1 MPTMRNDLHEANRLS
16 WNEATRAHNSH
27 KGDQPAFFR
36 AGGSTLYPEE
46 LEMLGDVAGRSLV
59 HLQCNSGQDSLS
71 LARLGAEVTGVDIS
85 DEAIAFAAQL
95 SAQSGL
101 PARFERAD
109 LFDWFAAAHADG
121 RRFER
126 VFTSYGAL
134 CWLSDI
140 GAWARGVASVLAPGG
155 RFAMAEFH
163 PFAMVFDPQW
173 APRHD
178 YFAQGPI
185 AEPEG
190 VGDYVADS
198 GETLTLDAYHRGIE
212 DFRNPNPAFEFSWG
226 VGQVVS
232 ALTQAGL
239 TLERLEEYP
248 YANGWAGFADMR
260 DLGGGRLAPPENMPR
275 IPLMYGL
282 SATRAG

>member
-1 MPTMRNDLHEANRLS
+1 MRPDLHQANRLS

-27 KGDQPAFFR
+27 KGDQAAFFR

-46 LEMLGDVAGRSLV
+46 LALLGDVAGRSLV
-59 HLQCNSGQDSLS
+59 HLQCNSGQDSVS
-71 LARLGAEVTGVDIS
+71 PARLGAQVTGVDIS
-85 DEAIAFAAQL
+85 DEAIEFATRL
-95 SAQSGL
+95 SADSGV

-109 LFDWFAAAHADG
+109 LFDWFEAARADG
-121 RRFER
+121 RSFER
-126 VFTSYGAL
+126 AFTSYGTI

-140 GAWARGVASVLAPGG
+140 GAWARGIAGVLAPGG
-155 RFAMAEFH
+155 RFAMVEFH

-178 YFAQGPI
+178 YFAEGPI
-185 AEPEG
+185 QEPDG

-198 GETLTLDAYHRGIE
+198 SETLALDAYHRGVE
-212 DFRNPNPAFEFSWG
+212 DFRNPNPAFEFYWG
-226 VGQVVS
+226 VGQVIG
-232 ALTQAGL
+232 ALVEAGL
-239 TLERLEEYP
+239 TIERFEEYP

-260 DLGGGRLAPPENMPR
+260 DLGGGRLAPPDHMPR

-282 SATRAG
+282 SATRYG

>member
-1 MPTMRNDLHEANRLS
+1 MRPDLHQANRLS

-27 KGDQPAFFR
+27 KGDQAAFFR

-46 LEMLGDVAGRSLV
+46 LALLGDVAGRSLV
-59 HLQCNSGQDSLS
+59 HLQCNSGQDSVS
-71 LARLGAEVTGVDIS
+71 LARLGAQVTGVDIS
-85 DEAIAFAAQL
+85 DEAISFATRL
-95 SAQSGL
+95 SADSGV

-109 LFDWFAAAHADG
+109 LYDWFETARAGG

-126 VFTSYGAL
+126 AFTSYGTI

-140 GAWARGVASVLAPGG
+140 GAWARGIAGVLVPGG
-155 RFAMAEFH
+155 RFAMVEFH

-173 APRHD
+173 SPRHD
-178 YFAQGPI
+178 YFVEGPI
-185 AEPEG
+185 HEPDG

-198 GETLTLDAYHRGIE
+198 GETLALDAYHPGVAN
-212 DFRNPNPAFEFSWG
+212 FRNPNPAFEFSWG

-232 ALTQAGL
+232 ALVEAGL
-239 TLERLEEYP
+239 TIERLEEYP

-260 DLGGGRLAPPENMPR
+260 DLGGGRLAPPDHMPR

-282 SATRAG
+282 SAVRSG